1 MLTLHP
7 TTKFKKD
14 YKRAKSRN
22 LNTQLLENVIQT
34 LLEEKPLDALYLDHP
49 LTGDWENYRECHIQ
63 NDWLFIYRIEKEKLI
78 LVAARTGT
86 HADFGW

>member
-7 TTKFKKD
+7 TTKFRKD

-22 LNTQLLENVIQT
+22 LDMQELEKVIQT
-34 LLEEKPLDALYLDHP
+34 LLE
-49 LTGDWENYRECHIQ
+49 
-63 NDWLFIYRIEKEKLI
+63 EKLI
-78 LVAARTGT
+78 LVAARTGS